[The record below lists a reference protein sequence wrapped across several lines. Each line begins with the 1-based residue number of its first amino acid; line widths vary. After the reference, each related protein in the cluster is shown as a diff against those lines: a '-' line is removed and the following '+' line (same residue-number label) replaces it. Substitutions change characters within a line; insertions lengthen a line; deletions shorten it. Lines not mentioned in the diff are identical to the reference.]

1 MFRMQMNKRKQKI
14 KWKSINMVRVYFNP
28 DYTLDFPLTGDEVRI
43 ENLQHVADV
52 EVNDL
57 REAFE
62 LCQNTDQPWTDR
74 TEVTPNNAVAEGTR
88 SVAPGDVF
96 ELEGEWYLVG
106 PADFQRI

>member
-1 MFRMQMNKRKQKI
+1 
-14 KWKSINMVRVYFNP
+14 MVRVYFNP
-28 DYTLDFPLTGDEVRI
+28 DYTLDFPLIGDEVKI
-43 ENLQHVADV
+43 EHLQHVADV
-52 EVNDL
+52 AVNDL

-62 LCQNTDQPWTDR
+62 LCQNADQPWTAR
-74 TEVTPNNAVAEGTR
+74 SEVTPDAAVAEGTR

>member
-1 MFRMQMNKRKQKI
+1 
-14 KWKSINMVRVYFNP
+14 MVRVYFNP
-28 DYTLDFPLTGDEVRI
+28 DYTLDFPLTGNEVKI

-52 EVNDL
+52 DVNDL

-62 LCQNTDQPWTDR
+62 LCQNADQPWTAR
-74 TEVTPNNAVAEGTR
+74 TEVTPDTAVAEGTR

-96 ELEGEWYLVG
+96 ELDGEWYLVG

>member
-1 MFRMQMNKRKQKI
+1 
-14 KWKSINMVRVYFNP
+14 MVRIYFNP
-28 DYTLDFPLTGDEVRI
+28 DYTLDFPLTDDDVKI

-52 EVNDL
+52 DVNDL

-62 LCQNTDQPWTDR
+62 LCQNTDQPWTAR
-74 TEVTPNNAVAEGTR
+74 SEVTPDAVVAEGTR

-96 ELEGEWYLVG
+96 EMEGEWYLVG